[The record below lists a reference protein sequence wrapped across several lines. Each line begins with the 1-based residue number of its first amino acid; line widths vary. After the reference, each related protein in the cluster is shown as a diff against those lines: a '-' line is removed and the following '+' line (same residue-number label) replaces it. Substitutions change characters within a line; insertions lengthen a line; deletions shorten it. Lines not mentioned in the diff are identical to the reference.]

1 MLKVRLNSTKNYALV
16 VGIILFALGILGFAF
31 HSNAD
36 LPDYYLIGALVLGF
50 WGIMVRF
57 SSN

>member
-1 MLKVRLNSTKNYALV
+1 MKLNSTKNYALV

-50 WGIMVRF
+50 WGIVVRF
-57 SSN
+57 SAN